1 MLDNFKG
8 HTIVQNVAHH
18 MLYLYTFVYGFYLQ
32 IVINNL
38 KCLQHENNANVV
50 VGIYNDSETR
60 SELRFNLLN
69 KCALGNSHS
78 IQRELRFA
86 EILITGLF

>member
-1 MLDNFKG
+1 MLF
-8 HTIVQNVAHH
+8 
-18 MLYLYTFVYGFYLQ
+18 LYTFVYGFYLQ

-38 KCLQHENNANVV
+38 KCLQHENNATMAYSVY
-50 VGIYNDSETR
+50 IYNDSETR

-86 EILITGLF
+86 GILITGLF

>member
-18 MLYLYTFVYGFYLQ
+18 MLFLYTFVYGFYLQ

-38 KCLQHENNANVV
+38 KCLQHENNATMAYSVYTMILKLVV
-50 VGIYNDSETR
+50 
-60 SELRFNLLN
+60 NLD
-69 KCALGNSHS
+69 
-78 IQRELRFA
+78 
-86 EILITGLF
+86 LIF